1 MASITVSSVAARAV
15 AGRKTFLA
23 GSSRV
28 SAVAPKSAMK
38 ARFTVRAADEV
49 RALASPNDARI
60 QPRTGADDR
69 RARANR
75 QPNVP
80 GDPSHRPARA
90 RIVDRIAATRPPRG
104 ARPVFRRGLPRR
116 GRFIISVGVPP
127 DPRSRASRVRPVHR
141 HHTRHPRP
149 PLTLSPPR
157 SAPPPPR
164 SAGCCP
170 RRGGCPRPRPRPRQ
184 EGALQG

>member
-49 RALASPNDARI
+49 RARASPNDARI

-75 QPNVP
+75 RPNVP
-80 GDPSHRPARA
+80 GDRSHRPARA
-90 RIVDRIAATRPPRG
+90 RIVDRVAATRHPRG
-104 ARPVFRRGLPRR
+104 ARPVFRRDWRAR
-116 GRFIISVGVPP
+116 ARFIIYVGVPP
-127 DPRSRASRVRPVHR
+127 DPRSRASRVRPVPR
-141 HHTRHPRP
+141 DPTRHF
-149 PLTLSPPR
+149 
-157 SAPPPPR
+157 
-164 SAGCCP
+164 
-170 RRGGCPRPRPRPRQ
+170 
-184 EGALQG
+184 